1 VKPVAARLATHRFD
15 EATSILASMA
25 TKQTSKARGAQRLK
39 GGRRAYR
46 RIVAKFGTA
55 LLTSGTSSLDA
66 KMMAALTGQIAQ
78 LREDGI
84 EVIVVSSGAIAAGRE
99 RLGLGDERKDIPF
112 RQVLASVGQSHLM
125 QTYDKLFAG
134 HGIVVG
140 QTLLTRRDLSDR
152 LGYLNARNTLLA
164 LVDAGVVPVVNE
176 NDVVAVE
183 EIEGA
188 LIGDNDNL
196 SALVAN
202 LVDAG
207 LLAILT
213 DTGGLHTAD
222 PRRDAQAT
230 LIERVERITPEV
242 ERLADDSGTPHGVGG
257 MITKLQA
264 AKLATAGGT
273 DVAIAN
279 GHERDALLRLARGD
293 ALGTFFPATSDR
305 MESRKR
311 WLLSGLAA
319 RGKIVVDAGAVRA
332 LASQGR
338 SLLPAG
344 VTGVSGRFERGDT
357 VAICDDEGRRIA
369 IGMTNYDHEDAAA
382 IKGVRSDRI
391 AQVLGYEYG
400 SELVHRNNLVLL

>member
-1 VKPVAARLATHRFD
+1 
-15 EATSILASMA
+15 MA
-25 TKQTSKARGAQRLK
+25 TKQTSRAKGARGPTGEQRS
-39 GGRRAYR
+39 YR
-46 RIVAKFGTA
+46 RVVAKFGTA
-55 LLTSGTSSLDA
+55 LLTSGTSSLDT
-66 KMMAALTGQIAQ
+66 KMMAALAKQVAH
-78 LREDGI
+78 LRADGV

-99 RLGLGDERKDIPF
+99 RLGLGDERRDIPF

-125 QTYDKLFAG
+125 QTYDRLFAG

-164 LVDAGVVPVVNE
+164 LVDAGAVPIVNE

-202 LVDAG
+202 LVDAD

-222 PRRDAQAT
+222 PRRDPDAT
-230 LIERVERITPEV
+230 LVERVERITPEI

-264 AKLATAGGT
+264 AKLATAGGAN
-273 DVAIAN
+273 VVIAN
-279 GHERDALLRLARGD
+279 GHERDALERLAGGD
-293 ALGTFFPATSDR
+293 ALERLVKGETIGTLFPAASDR
-305 MESRKR
+305 VESRKR
-311 WLLSGLAA
+311 WMLAGLSA
-319 RGKIVVDAGAVRA
+319 RGKIVVDAGAAKA
-332 LASQGR
+332 LTAQGK

-344 VTGVSGRFERGDT
+344 VRDVTGPFERGDA
-357 VAICDDEGRRIA
+357 VSICEEQGRRIA
-369 IGMTNYDHEDAAA
+369 IGITNYGHEDASA
-382 IKGVRSDRI
+382 IRGVRSDRI
-391 AQVLGYEYG
+391 EELLGHEYG
-400 SELVHRNNLVLL
+400 AELVHRNNLVVL